1 MVDGNK
7 RWHPSSASDGGRA
20 SSQLTQSLFA
30 EINSGSPGAISPL
43 RRELQLRYVERLTH
57 QVLHVA
63 PESRHARAQARYQL
77 QQIESK
83 LEELRP
89 KRSALDVDTRAHVIE
104 LGTPWPHSTGP
115 G

>member
-1 MVDGNK
+1 M
-7 RWHPSSASDGGRA
+7 
-20 SSQLTQSLFA
+20 
-30 EINSGSPGAISPL
+30 
-43 RRELQLRYVERLTH
+43 
-57 QVLHVA
+57 HVA

-104 LGTPWPHSTGP
+104 LGDSISATLNGARVIHTPTETRRVSESEEPVD
-115 G
+115 